1 MFGASPG
8 AMSRTVLAWVVER
21 VDAGERVAMA
31 SVISAS
37 GSVPGKPGARLAVSS
52 DGTKFGTVG
61 GAGLEMMVENA
72 LRDLLKVSASETR
85 KIGGRV
91 ETFIL
96 HKDGKGKEAVA
107 LDSLC
112 GGRVTVA
119 MEVVEPVPHILI
131 SGGGHVGRS
140 VAIVCDTLGWKH
152 SVFDVRKEFANDDR
166 YPFAEEIHSGPVSDF
181 FNSGGGKSISRFTDV
196 LILGHDWE
204 VDQEFLIGCLKRNS
218 DGAAR
223 IGVIGS
229 TNKWKGFRDAAIK
242 SGIDE
247 MELSSARCPI
257 GLDIGADSPE
267 EIAVAI
273 CAEILAME
281 RMPNSDE
288 D

>member
-1 MFGASPG
+1 MFVVSPR
-8 AMSRTVLAWVVER
+8 AMSRTVLAWVVGK
-21 VDAGERVAMA
+21 VDSGERVALA

-72 LRDLLKVSASETR
+72 LRELLQVSALETR

-96 HKDGKGKEAVA
+96 HKDGKGKEAVS

-152 SVFDVRKEFANDDR
+152 SVFDVRREFANENK
-166 YPFAEEIHSGPVSDF
+166 YPLAEEIHSSSVSEF
-181 FNSGGGKSISRFTDV
+181 FETGGGKSISRFTDV
-196 LILGHDWE
+196 LILGHDWG
-204 VDQEFLIGCLKRNS
+204 VDQEFLIGCLKKNS
-218 DGAAR
+218 NSSTR

-229 TNKWKGFRDAAIK
+229 TNKWKEFKGASIK
-242 SGIDE
+242 AGVSE
-247 MELSSARCPI
+247 NELSSARCPI
-257 GLDIGADSPE
+257 GLEIGADSPE

-281 RMPNSDE
+281 RVPNSDE
-288 D
+288 G

>member
-1 MFGASPG
+1 
-8 AMSRTVLAWVVER
+8 MSRTVLAWVVER

-131 SGGGHVGRS
+131 SGGGHVGRGRERERDQQWS
-140 VAIVCDTLGWKH
+140 CTRALFLCVIDARDERRKRETSESARRDAFVCC
-152 SVFDVRKEFANDDR
+152 VRDVRACERAGEKTVRDD
-166 YPFAEEIHSGPVSDF
+166 
-181 FNSGGGKSISRFTDV
+181 K
-196 LILGHDWE
+196 
-204 VDQEFLIGCLKRNS
+204 
-218 DGAAR
+218 
-223 IGVIGS
+223 
-229 TNKWKGFRDAAIK
+229 
-242 SGIDE
+242 
-247 MELSSARCPI
+247 
-257 GLDIGADSPE
+257 
-267 EIAVAI
+267 
-273 CAEILAME
+273 
-281 RMPNSDE
+281 
-288 D
+288 